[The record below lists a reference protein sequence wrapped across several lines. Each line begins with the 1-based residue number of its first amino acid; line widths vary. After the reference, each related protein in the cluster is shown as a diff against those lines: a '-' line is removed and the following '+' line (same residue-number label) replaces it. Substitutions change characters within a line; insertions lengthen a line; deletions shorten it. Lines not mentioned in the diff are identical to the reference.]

1 MKRFQ
6 GPTGLEEYVGA
17 GVGMALR
24 VTVEDR
30 ALVFRS
36 AHYFLSLG
44 AYRVPLPDLLS
55 PGTMEIVH
63 RDLGHEFAFEL
74 TLTHR
79 LFGRLVHQLAY
90 FKECV

>member
-17 GVGMALR
+17 GIGMALR
-24 VTVEDR
+24 VTVENG

-36 AHYFLSLG
+36 AHYFLELG
-44 AYRVPLPDLLS
+44 RFRVAIHDLLS
-55 PGTMEIVH
+55 PGQMEIVH
-63 RDLGHEFAFEL
+63 RDLGSEFAFEL

-79 LFGRLVHQLAY
+79 LFGRLIHQLAY
-90 FKECV
+90 FKEV